1 MNCIF
6 KRAESQTTA
15 GVDYKQKETPCECS
29 HTHTHTHTHLQ
40 VFWGKIYGMEMS
52 RLELAHINDF
62 ILYASTQLPG
72 TGEVWDLR
80 QTLMVSYQLV
90 LRLPN
95 TGLLSLGSKAR
106 LVAVGGGVVSP
117 LILAGFL
124 ADTVNSG
131 RLKGHSVCH
140 P

>member
-1 MNCIF
+1 M
-6 KRAESQTTA
+6 R
-15 GVDYKQKETPCECS
+15 VL
-29 HTHTHTHTHLQ
+29 THTLTRTCR

-72 TGEVWDLR
+72 TEEVWDLR
-80 QTLMVSYQLV
+80 LKLMVSYQLV

-106 LVAVGGGVVSP
+106 LVAVGGGGGVVSP

-131 RLKGHSVCH
+131 PLKGHSVCH

>member
-1 MNCIF
+1 M
-6 KRAESQTTA
+6 R
-15 GVDYKQKETPCECS
+15 VL
-29 HTHTHTHTHLQ
+29 THTLTRTCR

-52 RLELAHINDF
+52 RLELARINDF

-72 TGEVWDLR
+72 TEEVWDLR
-80 QTLMVSYQLV
+80 LKLMVSYQLA
-90 LRLPN
+90 LRRLPN

-131 RLKGHSVCH
+131 PLKGHSVCH